1 MKRYTAFVAPLAVT
15 ASTTTEQRRPIRRQC
30 QFVKMLL
37 QSVVSDDAEF
47 MTIDIKDFYLNTD
60 LPRSEWMRVPV
71 KFLSPTILDKYNLH
85 QFIHNGAILFEVVK
99 SLYGLPHAGKIAQDA
114 LIKHLATHGYH
125 QTTTTCLFRH
135 DSNGVAFTLV
145 VDDFGVKFK
154 NKAAAQHLIDCLNIR
169 YPITVNWNASKYLGM
184 TLRFDK
190 TNRLVG
196 LSIPG
201 YIRKLLQRF
210 PASARGAH
218 SPAIYTPP
226 NYGTKIQ
233 APTIDTSPTLSGPE
247 VTEIQSICGALL
259 YYCIA
264 VDPTGY
270 PAITALASEQSR
282 ATTNTRLAA
291 DRLLA

>member
-1 MKRYTAFVAPLAVT
+1 
-15 ASTTTEQRRPIRRQC
+15 
-30 QFVKMLL
+30 
-37 QSVVSDDAEF
+37 
-47 MTIDIKDFYLNTD
+47 
-60 LPRSEWMRVPV
+60 
-71 KFLSPTILDKYNLH
+71 
-85 QFIHNGAILFEVVK
+85 
-99 SLYGLPHAGKIAQDA
+99 
-114 LIKHLATHGYH
+114 
-125 QTTTTCLFRH
+125 
-135 DSNGVAFTLV
+135 
-145 VDDFGVKFK
+145 
-154 NKAAAQHLIDCLNIR
+154 
-169 YPITVNWNASKYLGM
+169 M

-270 PAITALASEQSR
+270 PAVTALASEQSR

-291 DRLLA
+291 DRLLACFHKYPDNAMDPTYRARVPAPWPAASPISGTMTPPK